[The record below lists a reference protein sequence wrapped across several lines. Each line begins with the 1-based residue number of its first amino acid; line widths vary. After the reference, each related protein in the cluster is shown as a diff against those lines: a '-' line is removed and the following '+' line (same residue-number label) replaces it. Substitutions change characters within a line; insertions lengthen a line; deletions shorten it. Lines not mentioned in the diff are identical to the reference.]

1 MAALT
6 LVIGKDAMR
15 LPPPGVGG
23 VATTSPDTAVKRGAE
38 TFQTG
43 ADIFDKMDE
52 TFKRG
57 QTLFRGDS
65 KILEGG

>member
-23 VATTSPDTAVKRGAE
+23 VATTSRDTAVKRGAE
-38 TFQTG
+38 
-43 ADIFDKMDE
+43 IV
-52 TFKRG
+52 
-57 QTLFRGDS
+57 
-65 KILEGG
+65 

>member
-23 VATTSPDTAVKRGAE
+23 VATTSRDTAVKRGAE
-38 TFQTG
+38 TF
-43 ADIFDKMDE
+43 
-52 TFKRG
+52 KRG
-57 QTLFRGDS
+57 L
-65 KILEGG
+65 KLLEGG